1 MPRGLKLRADGLPSR
16 VLMYVV
22 SVHGGITHHS
32 HYQAEELARRGVA
45 VTMLCSEAYP
55 WPQADVAYRQM
66 RVFPEIPRGG
76 LLARIGR
83 FAAVIGNHWRLAW
96 EIARQR
102 PELVLLE
109 ANTEYFALLWV
120 WPHLLLRALGVTYV
134 ANFHDPVRK
143 VRYGSRWL
151 HRLELGSLYATLRGG
166 LIHGAPPAEAWIPR
180 WIRMEVVPHG
190 PFPHQAA
197 GGVTFDLRARL
208 GIPEG
213 RFVLLAFGLI
223 TDYKN
228 LDLLIEA
235 LAGTPGADLVIAG
248 AAKTSGER
256 PVQFYRDLAA
266 SRGVADRVHI
276 VDQFIPE
283 ADVSAYFAAADA
295 VALTYRREFVSQSG
309 VLQLA
314 VLWEKPI
321 LASSGDGPLRA
332 AVTGY
337 GLGIFV
343 EPDDPAAITAGLQR
357 LIADPPATA
366 AAFARYNA
374 AASWQANIDGLA
386 RLLRAL

>member
-1 MPRGLKLRADGLPSR
+1 MPGSVKLRPDGLPR
-16 VLMYVV
+16 RALMYVV

-32 HYQAEELARRGVA
+32 HYQAEELARRGVD

-55 WPQADVAYRQM
+55 WAQSDAPYRQL

-76 LLARIGR
+76 LMARIGR
-83 FAAVIGNHWRLAW
+83 FLAVIGNHWRLAW
-96 EIARQR
+96 EIMRLR
-102 PELVLLE
+102 PDLVLLE
-109 ANTEYFALLWV
+109 ANTEYFALLWI

-197 GGVTFDLRARL
+197 AGATFDLRELL
-208 GIPEG
+208 GIAQG
-213 RFVLLAFGLI
+213 QFVLLAFGLI

-235 LAGTPGADLVIAG
+235 VAATPQADLVIAG

-256 PVQFYRDLAA
+256 PVQYYRDLAA

-276 VDQFIPE
+276 IDRFIPE
-283 ADVSAYFAAADA
+283 ADVAAYFAGADA
-295 VALTYRREFVSQSG
+295 AALTYRREFVSQSG

-321 LASSGDGPLRA
+321 LASSGEGPLRE

-343 EPDDPAAITAGLQR
+343 EPDDQVALTAGLQR
-357 LIADPPATA
+357 LIAGPGPDHD
-366 AAFARYNA
+366 AFVRYNA
-374 AASWQANIDGLA
+374 ASSWHANIDGLA
-386 RLLRAL
+386 RLLRRI

>member
-1 MPRGLKLRADGLPSR
+1 MPPNTRLRPDGLPQK

-22 SVHGGITHHS
+22 SVHGGISHHS
-32 HYQAEELARRGVA
+32 HYQAAELARRGVD
-45 VTMLCSEAYP
+45 VTMLCSKAYP
-55 WPQADVAYRQM
+55 WPQADTAYRQM
-66 RVFPEIPRGG
+66 RVFPEIARGG
-76 LLARIGR
+76 LKTRVARFLAMN
-83 FAAVIGNHWRLAW
+83 GNHWRLAW
-96 EIARQR
+96 EIVRQR

-109 ANTEYFALLWV
+109 ANTEYFALLWI

-190 PFPHQAA
+190 PFPHQAD
-197 GGVTFDLRARL
+197 GEVTFDLRDRL
-208 GIPEG
+208 GIPQG
-213 RFVLLAFGLI
+213 RFVLLAFGMI

-235 LAGTPGADLVIAG
+235 VAETADTDLVIAG
-248 AAKTSGER
+248 SVKTSGDR
-256 PVQFYRDLAA
+256 PAQFYRDLAT

-276 VDQFIPE
+276 VEQFIPE
-283 ADVSAYFAAADA
+283 ADVVSYFAGVDA

-332 AVTGY
+332 AVTDY

-343 EPDDPAAITAGLQR
+343 EPDDQAALTIGLQR
-357 LIADPPATA
+357 LIAAPVASGEG
-366 AAFARYNA
+366 FARYTA
-374 AASWQANIDGLA
+374 ASSWQANIDGPA
-386 RLLRAL
+386 RLLRAI